1 MVQVKVTEEEKPE
14 EKIKEKAQ
22 TGHEE
27 KTEERGVP
35 EQQEKKEIPLQDM
48 KKPELLEKARALQK
62 SVEENFDLYMRS
74 QAENDNL
81 KKRFQKE
88 KEEWIKFSNESLIK
102 QLLAV
107 IDNLEKAISAS
118 QDENSLHSVRDG
130 VELTLKGL
138 MDTLEKAGLEQ
149 VEAKGESFDP
159 NFHQAVSEQ
168 DDSSAKPGTV
178 LQELQKGYLLNQRL
192 IRPAMVVV
200 NKNRAENDNDHDSTL
215 KKQEKL

>member
-149 VEAKGESFDP
+149 VEA

>member
-1 MVQVKVTEEEKPE
+1 MVQVKVTEEEKTQ
-14 EKIKEKAQ
+14 EKIKEDSKAEL
-22 TGHEE
+22 EE
-27 KTEERGVP
+27 KTEERVAS
-35 EQQEKKEIPLQDM
+35 EQQQKIETPLEDM
-48 KKPELLEKARALQK
+48 KKPELLEKARELQN
-62 SVEENFDLYMRS
+62 SVEENLDLYMRS
-74 QAENDNL
+74 QAEIDNL

-118 QDENSLHSVRDG
+118 QDENSLHSVREG

-149 VEAKGESFDP
+149 VEAEGKPFDP
-159 NFHQAVSEQ
+159 GFHQAVSEQ
-168 DDSSAKPGTV
+168 DDSSAAPGTV
-178 LQELQKGYLLNQRL
+178 LQELQKGYILNQRL

-200 NKNRAENDNDHDSTL
+200 NKNRTENNKGKDSTL
-215 KKQEKL
+215 K

>member
-1 MVQVKVTEEEKPE
+1 VVQVKVTEEEKPE